1 MRFRS
6 GPRQRLCSGTGAI
19 RMFQTIPTPTHPVAS
34 AKVVV
39 LIPTPLR
46 MRCAGE
52 SELAMTATNLRSL
65 LDALER
71 DFPNLYRC
79 VCDETGSVRRHINL
93 FVNRHHIRDREG
105 IETRLV
111 SGDHVTIMT
120 AVSGG

>member
-1 MRFRS
+1 MVQTTPS
-6 GPRQRLCSGTGAI
+6 APPAI
-19 RMFQTIPTPTHPVAS
+19 AAAHVT
-34 AKVVV
+34 V

-93 FVNRHHIRDREG
+93 FVNRHHIRDLEG

-111 SGDHVTIMT
+111 SGDHITIMT